1 MIPTKTEMVSV
12 QERPFMRTITL
23 ANPKGLADAPARL
36 QHSALNP
43 VPCAECGLLA

>member
-1 MIPTKTEMVSV
+1 MIPTKTEMVSA

-23 ANPKGLADAPARL
+23 ANPKGLADARL